1 MKRIFPLMAALVFA
15 LASCDKEKVVS
26 SNDLPATSTTFI
38 NTHFAGKDILQVVK
52 ETDDLK
58 TTYKVHLSGG
68 TKLEFNKDGE
78 IYDIESNEALP
89 SSVIPTSI
97 QNYVTANYPTF
108 HIKEWEIDKTTQ
120 EIKMSNGLTLVFDKN
135 GTFLRID
142 D

>member
-1 MKRIFPLMAALVFA
+1 MAALVFV

-26 SNDLPATSTTFI
+26 TNDLPSTSTTYI
-38 NTHFAGKDILQVVK
+38 NTHFAGQNILQVVK
-52 ETDDLK
+52 ERDDLK

-89 SSVIPTSI
+89 ASVIPSAI
-97 QNYVTANYPTF
+97 LSYVSTNYPSQ
-108 HIKEWEIDKTTQ
+108 HIKEWELDKTTQ
-120 EIKMSNGLTLVFDKN
+120 EVKLSNGLSLVFDRN
-135 GTFLRID
+135 GTFLKID